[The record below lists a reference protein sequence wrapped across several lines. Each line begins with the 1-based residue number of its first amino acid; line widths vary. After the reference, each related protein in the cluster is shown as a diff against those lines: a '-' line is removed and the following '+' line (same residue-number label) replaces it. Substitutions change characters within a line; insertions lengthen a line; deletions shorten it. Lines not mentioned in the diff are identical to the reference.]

1 MNHSTFVDF
10 VSNYLIEN
18 YRTSLF
24 NTTVVFP
31 NKRAGIYLQQSLA
44 KQFDSPTWLPNI
56 LSFEEFLKS
65 CSDFNFTSSIE
76 NNIALFKIHNQ
87 HCEKEELDSFL
98 QWSTVLLNDFNNVL
112 ESLADGESLFT
123 SVNHAKKIEEWNPSK
138 KEFTELQSKYLSFWD
153 KLEPMYN
160 DFLYLNKSGQISTKS
175 YAENWVANNVDQ
187 WIKRFNN
194 QTIFLCGFSS
204 LTESQ
209 IKIFDTLKN
218 TKKCTFIWDFN
229 LDYFNNWKH
238 SAGLG
243 LRKSFKRLKINAD
256 SEIIF
261 KKSIKEIQ
269 NINVYKCSGPNDQS
283 TKLSINL
290 ENAIQQQER
299 TAVVLPDQNLISA
312 TLNYIPKK
320 ISSFNLTIGYPIKQT
335 EFFSFLLKLVEIG
348 KVISGKKININHAL
362 FVSLISDSWLS
373 KFISKN
379 EFNSTVELLTNKNIL
394 HVSEQ
399 HLNEIIKLTSSGVL
413 LLVYDVF
420 KKQTEGTFYE
430 LNSFLENL
438 EPLIIEELNQVEKET
453 FIDVLTQLEKVTNLL
468 SLNNISSNVAT
479 YSSLIIQLISS
490 NELTIKGEPLKGLQI
505 LGMLETRNLDFE
517 NLHVLSVNEG
527 VLPKSSV
534 NESFIPLDIQKAYGL
549 TTFTEKDNFYSYH
562 FYRLIQRA
570 KSVYLY
576 YDSTNQSFSKGE
588 KSRYISQLENSNYNI
603 INHNSFKHN
612 DDKAKGQVEVY
623 KTDDILRK
631 IRFYLTIKGV
641 SPSALITYLE
651 NPLEFYLRYIE
662 QVYEEDT
669 IEYILESSSIG
680 DIIHGLLEDIY
691 SPFVG
696 SYIDYEKLELYLK
709 EIPKLVDYKFLQN
722 FNGQQNI
729 GGKNGLLKKVIEK
742 LTMQFISNEI
752 KAKQKIKLV
761 GLEQKLTATIKV
773 KSLSIKLK
781 GIIDRVEIRNG
792 VHHIIDYKTGKVD
805 LKDLTLNNVSE
816 VFNETLMEV
825 KSKSTQLLFYGLMFK
840 KNYLIDKFKTA
851 ILPIRS
857 PKSEMLFLNVNQNQL
872 VNFEHIN
879 QFEVLLKTVFIQM
892 LDKKVPFAEK
902 GEPRFKPFYHL

>member
-160 DFLYLNKSGQISTKS
+160 DFLDLNKSGQISTKS

-243 LRKSFKRLKINAD
+243 LRKSFKRLKINTD

-299 TAVVLPDQNLISA
+299 TAVVLPDQNLI
-312 TLNYIPKK
+312 
-320 ISSFNLTIGYPIKQT
+320 
-335 EFFSFLLKLVEIG
+335 LL
-348 KVISGKKININHAL
+348 H
-362 FVSLISDSWLS
+362 
-373 KFISKN
+373 
-379 EFNSTVELLTNKNIL
+379 
-394 HVSEQ
+394 
-399 HLNEIIKLTSSGVL
+399 
-413 LLVYDVF
+413 
-420 KKQTEGTFYE
+420 
-430 LNSFLENL
+430 
-438 EPLIIEELNQVEKET
+438 
-453 FIDVLTQLEKVTNLL
+453 
-468 SLNNISSNVAT
+468 
-479 YSSLIIQLISS
+479 
-490 NELTIKGEPLKGLQI
+490 
-505 LGMLETRNLDFE
+505 
-517 NLHVLSVNEG
+517 
-527 VLPKSSV
+527 
-534 NESFIPLDIQKAYGL
+534 
-549 TTFTEKDNFYSYH
+549 
-562 FYRLIQRA
+562 
-570 KSVYLY
+570 
-576 YDSTNQSFSKGE
+576 
-588 KSRYISQLENSNYNI
+588 
-603 INHNSFKHN
+603 
-612 DDKAKGQVEVY
+612 
-623 KTDDILRK
+623 
-631 IRFYLTIKGV
+631 
-641 SPSALITYLE
+641 
-651 NPLEFYLRYIE
+651 
-662 QVYEEDT
+662 
-669 IEYILESSSIG
+669 
-680 DIIHGLLEDIY
+680 
-691 SPFVG
+691 
-696 SYIDYEKLELYLK
+696 
-709 EIPKLVDYKFLQN
+709 
-722 FNGQQNI
+722 
-729 GGKNGLLKKVIEK
+729 
-742 LTMQFISNEI
+742 
-752 KAKQKIKLV
+752 
-761 GLEQKLTATIKV
+761 
-773 KSLSIKLK
+773 
-781 GIIDRVEIRNG
+781 
-792 VHHIIDYKTGKVD
+792 
-805 LKDLTLNNVSE
+805 
-816 VFNETLMEV
+816 
-825 KSKSTQLLFYGLMFK
+825 
-840 KNYLIDKFKTA
+840 
-851 ILPIRS
+851 
-857 PKSEMLFLNVNQNQL
+857 
-872 VNFEHIN
+872 
-879 QFEVLLKTVFIQM
+879 
-892 LDKKVPFAEK
+892 
-902 GEPRFKPFYHL
+902 

>member
-243 LRKSFKRLKINAD
+243 LRKSFKRLKINTD

-742 LTMQFISNEI
+742 LTMQFVSNEI

-805 LKDLTLNNVSE
+805 LKYQR
-816 VFNETLMEV
+816 FLM
-825 KSKSTQLLFYGLMFK
+825 
-840 KNYLIDKFKTA
+840 
-851 ILPIRS
+851 
-857 PKSEMLFLNVNQNQL
+857 
-872 VNFEHIN
+872 
-879 QFEVLLKTVFIQM
+879 
-892 LDKKVPFAEK
+892 
-902 GEPRFKPFYHL
+902 KP